1 MTSPGSHISRAAFL
15 IKYGYA
21 PDLAPNRIYAQVR
34 QRYDQAEELRRRSA
48 TPQQILLAIEGFPPD
63 ASEEDTF
70 WERVIRKYRLEKLCA
85 EHGLSAIEADL
96 LAEEYIARLEL
107 QWIQSAEHSSG
118 GKN

>member
-1 MTSPGSHISRAAFL
+1 MTSHSPHIGRAAFL

-21 PDLAPNRIYAQVR
+21 WDLAPDEIYAQFR
-34 QRYDQAEELRRRSA
+34 QRYDQAERLRRRSA
-48 TPQQILLAIEGFPPD
+48 TPQQILMAIEGFPAD
-63 ASEEDTF
+63 ASEENTF
-70 WERVIRKYRLEKLCA
+70 WERAIRKYRLEKLCA

-107 QWIQSAEHSSG
+107 QWIQSAELSGG